1 MKHTWNTVRGAW
13 GLARPDGEVRLAPD
27 GTEDGGGE
35 AGMATAEYAIGT
47 LAAASFAGLLLA
59 IMRSGSLQSA
69 LQGLIESAPSAS
81 TARAISVISVTL
93 GDSFTMRVLS

>member
-35 AGMATAEYAIGT
+35 AGMATAEYALGT
-47 LAAASFAGLLLA
+47 LAAAAFAGLLLA
-59 IMRSGSLQSA
+59 ILRSGSLQSV
-69 LQGLIESAPSAS
+69 LQGLIESALSA
-81 TARAISVISVTL
+81 
-93 GDSFTMRVLS
+93 G

>member
-1 MKHTWNTVRGAW
+1 MRAVGRRAGLPRGEHDEAHLEHRARRL

-47 LAAASFAGLLLA
+47 LAAAAFAGLLLA
-59 IMRSGSLQSA
+59 IMRSGSLQSV
-69 LQGLIESAPSAS
+69 LQGLIESALSA
-81 TARAISVISVTL
+81 
-93 GDSFTMRVLS
+93 G

>member
-47 LAAASFAGLLLA
+47 LAA
-59 IMRSGSLQSA
+59 M
-69 LQGLIESAPSAS
+69 
-81 TARAISVISVTL
+81 
-93 GDSFTMRVLS
+93 